1 MKIFR
6 TKKRYQGSVL
16 VVSLL
21 ILVAG
26 TVGMASMMVVLSAR
40 SQLVMDLEFGVQRRL
55 ALRNARAMC
64 QLYFINRGLANSSP
78 AVDLDLG
85 GGWGKVGIPASAE
98 NPLGSQQEFRLKNLL
113 SPGWD
118 RGFTEDVLATVY
130 HPVPYDT
137 GGAEVQTSMRVQLKS
152 RSPLLAGNLLILHHT
167 LTNSGSIDATI
178 SGGVQVNGHATFWKD
193 ESFPGTVGNLKVE
206 SYDHS
211 DIVSEAIGN
220 LAGNHIPPTN
230 YPFFRRTT
238 GNDVVGATGVPIT
251 DGRFN
256 MIQIGT
262 APALPPDP
270 DAIYKKNTLHYKM
283 TANSS
288 PTVVD
293 GNFDYTVGAVSGDEL
308 AGQRRITIDLN
319 NPAVSPVIVND
330 GVFHIRFLGYM
341 DSGQGDNEPPGFTIV
356 RSSDLLSVTFENN
369 NYRRLVVGLQSSTH
383 RDVAVNFTNAVSW
396 RLLLTSELTSTTWNV
411 PSGSVVNL
419 TGGIRTDSTVA
430 VPRGLLILN
439 RESSPNALEL
449 MDPRESWVEIYRN

>member
-26 TVGMASMMVVLSAR
+26 TVGMASMTVVLSAR

-211 DIVSEAIGN
+211 DIV
-220 LAGNHIPPTN
+220 
-230 YPFFRRTT
+230 
-238 GNDVVGATGVPIT
+238 
-251 DGRFN
+251 
-256 MIQIGT
+256 
-262 APALPPDP
+262 
-270 DAIYKKNTLHYKM
+270 
-283 TANSS
+283 
-288 PTVVD
+288 
-293 GNFDYTVGAVSGDEL
+293 
-308 AGQRRITIDLN
+308 
-319 NPAVSPVIVND
+319 
-330 GVFHIRFLGYM
+330 
-341 DSGQGDNEPPGFTIV
+341 
-356 RSSDLLSVTFENN
+356 
-369 NYRRLVVGLQSSTH
+369 
-383 RDVAVNFTNAVSW
+383 
-396 RLLLTSELTSTTWNV
+396 
-411 PSGSVVNL
+411 
-419 TGGIRTDSTVA
+419 
-430 VPRGLLILN
+430 
-439 RESSPNALEL
+439 
-449 MDPRESWVEIYRN
+449 